1 MPLKH
6 RIVLSRCTIFFLLLQ
21 IFLKAL
27 RMLGGYG
34 AFDTGGGG
42 YGTYDRGGE
51 GTGRM
56 TGVGRIWG
64 V

>member
-1 MPLKH
+1 
-6 RIVLSRCTIFFLLLQ
+6 
-21 IFLKAL
+21 
-27 RMLGGYG
+27 MLGGYG